1 MPGSLALQFASFALL
16 GVLNT
21 ILDFLLYNLFTRAP
35 FRWSRIQANLLSTTV
50 AMAFSYT
57 MNHLFVFSPATPLV
71 FERALRFLVVTAFGL
86 YVVQNFVIYLA
97 SKLWLAPVRLSYK
110 VVKSFHLTHRWSEE
124 FVSKNIAKLLATF
137 ASLLWNFLWYRFYVF
152 AE

>member
-1 MPGSLALQFASFALL
+1 MPRALAIQIASFALL

-21 ILDFLLYNLFTRAP
+21 ILDFLLYNIFTRAP

-50 AMAFSYT
+50 AMTFSYT
-57 MNHLFVFSPATPLV
+57 MNHIFVFSPATPLV
-71 FERALRFLVVTAFGL
+71 FERAIRFVAVTAFAM
-86 YVVQNFVIYLA
+86 YVVQNVIIHIV
-97 SKLWLAPVRLSYK
+97 SKFWLTPARVSYK
-110 VVKSFHLTHRWSEE
+110 IVRSLELTHKWSED
-124 FVSKNIAKLLATF
+124 FVSKNTAKLLATF